1 MLHEK
6 AKYYN
11 FPAYFRGEIMN
22 NSNKGEKLVSKTTDL
37 EYSTKQVNKM
47 LYYIRNQQ
55 DATLAVLFI
64 SHCKITLHVTDA
76 FCFHHQE
83 Y

>member
-1 MLHEK
+1 MSK
-6 AKYYN
+6 FVGTGPSFYKKRIYRA
-11 FPAYFRGEIMN
+11 A
-22 NSNKGEKLVSKTTDL
+22 VSQRLRNTG
-37 EYSTKQVNKM
+37 
-47 LYYIRNQQ
+47 LYYIKNQQ

-64 SHCKITLHVTDA
+64 SHCKIILHVSDA